1 MLEISTDLQV
11 NQPVITVTSNT
22 FISIENYLS
31 ILEYEPNLQTYS
43 LAYLL
48 FEELMLSQVLRIYCL
63 SLDLEQILLFPCKL

>member
-31 ILEYEPNLQTYS
+31 I
-43 LAYLL
+43 
-48 FEELMLSQVLRIYCL
+48 
-63 SLDLEQILLFPCKL
+63 